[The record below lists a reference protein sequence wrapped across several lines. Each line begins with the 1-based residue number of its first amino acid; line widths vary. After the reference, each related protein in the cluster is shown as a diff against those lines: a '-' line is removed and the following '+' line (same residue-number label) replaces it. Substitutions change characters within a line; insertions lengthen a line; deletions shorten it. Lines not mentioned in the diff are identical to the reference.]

1 MNYELINDF
10 KAQKEKIFKSKKKN
24 LTRKDI
30 GTLGMRPTEK
40 RTITIQVKLPT
51 WTQNDNDYI
60 PAEFLK
66 KYYKKGTD
74 EYGYTYYIVKKNK
87 QEEASKI
94 RIPLEVKQYFYDKEA
109 VLNRLDEV
117 IEGYQEALAHTC
129 ENVERNI
136 KELQAKLARYKEL
149 LK

>member
-10 KAQKEKIFKSKKKN
+10 KAQKEKILKSKKKN

-40 RTITIQVKLPT
+40 RTITIQVKLPD
-51 WTQNDNDYI
+51 WTGNSSNYI
-60 PAEFLK
+60 PAGILNEYYIYSHDCYGKDYYYLK
-66 KYYKKGTD
+66 KSKK
-74 EYGYTYYIVKKNK
+74 
-87 QEEASKI
+87 EEANKI

-109 VLNRLDEV
+109 VLDRLDEV

-136 KELQAKLARYKEL
+136 KELQAKLARYEEL

>member
-10 KAQKEKIFKSKKKN
+10 KAQKEKILKSKKKN

-40 RTITIQVKLPT
+40 RTITIQVKLPK
-51 WTQNDNDYI
+51 WTTNDNGYI
-60 PAEFLK
+60 PADIFNEYYIYSHDCYGADEYFLK
-66 KYYKKGTD
+66 KS
-74 EYGYTYYIVKKNK
+74 K

-136 KELQAKLARYKEL
+136 KELQAKLARYEEL

>member
-1 MNYELINDF
+1 MNYELINNF
-10 KAQKEKIFKSKKKN
+10 KAEREKILKSKKTTF
-24 LTRKDI
+24 TRKDI
-30 GTLGMRPTEK
+30 GGLYIAPTKK
-40 RTITIQVKLPT
+40 RTITIQIKLPT
-51 WTQNDNDYI
+51 WTRNDDDYI
-60 PAEFLK
+60 PAELLK

-94 RIPLEVKQYFYDKEA
+94 RIPSEITQYIYSKEEVLDR
-109 VLNRLDEV
+109 LNEV
-117 IEGYQEALAHTC
+117 IEGYKEALAHTC

-136 KELQAKLARYKEL
+136 KELQAKLARYEEL

>member
-1 MNYELINDF
+1 MNYELINNF
-10 KAQKEKIFKSKKKN
+10 KAEREKILKSKKKKF
-24 LTRKDI
+24 TRKDI

-40 RTITIQVKLPT
+40 RTITIQIKLPLYT
-51 WTQNDNDYI
+51 NNDDDYI
-60 PAEFLK
+60 PAKLLK
-66 KYYKKGTD
+66 QYYKKGANAW
-74 EYGYTYYIVKKNK
+74 GYTYSLKKSK

-94 RIPLEVKQYFYDKEA
+94 RIPLEITQYIYSKED
-109 VLNRLDEV
+109 VLDRLNEV

-136 KELQAKLARYKEL
+136 KELQAKLARYEEL

>member
-10 KAQKEKIFKSKKKN
+10 KAQKEKILKSKKKN

-30 GTLGMRPTEK
+30 GTLGMRPTER
-40 RTITIQVKLPT
+40 RTITIQVKLPLYT
-51 WTQNDNDYI
+51 DNDNDYI
-60 PAEFLK
+60 PAKLLK
-66 KYYKKGTD
+66 QYYKKGANVW
-74 EYGYTYYIVKKNK
+74 GYTYSLKKSK

-136 KELQAKLARYKEL
+136 KELQAKLARYEEL